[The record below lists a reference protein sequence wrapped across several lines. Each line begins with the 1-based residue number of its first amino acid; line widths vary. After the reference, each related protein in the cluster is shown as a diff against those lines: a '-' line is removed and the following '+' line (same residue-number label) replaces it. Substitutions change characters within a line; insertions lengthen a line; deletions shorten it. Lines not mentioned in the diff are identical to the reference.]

1 MICEPCK
8 ERVRTQQLSAGGKS
22 DNFWGGW
29 GVNLNSIAIKV
40 KVKEG
45 NIMIILPAHHS
56 PIIHEQIVKQCQK
69 SKVSGILGEVIW
81 KS

>member
-8 ERVRTQQLSAGGKS
+8 ERVRTQQLSAGGKY

-29 GVNLNSIAIKV
+29 VVDLSFIAIKV
-40 KVKEG
+40 EG

-56 PIIHEQIVKQCQK
+56 LIIHEQIVKQCQK
-69 SKVSGILGEVIW
+69 SRVSGILGEVIW